1 MKTVC
6 SVEFKPGTKEELLPD
21 FDTAFPYIATCS
33 EKNGGDVSPWH
44 WHQAV
49 ELFYMD
55 SGSLEYTTPSGHH
68 VFPAGSAGFINTNI
82 PHTARNSAGQ
92 EHSRQL
98 LHLFDPL
105 LIAGQQGSRIEEKY
119 VLPLTTASQIEL
131 LPLDPG
137 DPIQAEIIGLIR
149 RSFRLSPVEPGYE
162 LSIRSALS
170 EIWLRLLDTAAP
182 LLRQKHRSS
191 HNSEQIKLMMI
202 YVHEHYGDRISV
214 SDLADAAHLSKRAC
228 FRVFQEYLHMTP
240 VEYITSYRLQI
251 ACRMLAEEKYT
262 VTEIAYR
269 CGLGSSS
276 YFGRVFREAKGCTP
290 VEYRKYWHD
299 RDT

>member
-202 YVHEHYGDRISV
+202 YVHEHYGEKLSVTELAQAACISQ
-214 SDLADAAHLSKRAC
+214 RAC
-228 FRVFQEYLHMTP
+228 FNLFQDLLHTTPMEY
-240 VEYITSYRLQI
+240 VKNYRLQT
-251 ACRMLAEEKYT
+251 ACKLLAMT
-262 VTEIAYR
+262 RQSVGEIAAA

-276 YFGRVFREAKGCTP
+276 YFSQTFRRQIGCTP
-290 VEYRKYWHD
+290 LEYRSAATEKP
-299 RDT
+299 